1 MFASKNN
8 HYKINDLQAEKSF
21 LAKLFSKI
29 KHQAMST
36 ATHGLLAAT
45 ALSVASAGITSH
57 AVAAEPL
64 KAAFV
69 YIGPPG
75 DHGWTYAHDQAR
87 IRTEKDLKG
96 LVKTSFVANVPE
108 TGDAERV
115 FRNLAQQGNQ
125 VIFGTS
131 FGYMNAMEKVAKTYP
146 NTVFMHATGYKSSKN
161 MGNYNIRTY
170 QGAYL
175 LGVLAGKQ
183 SKTGKIGVVGSY
195 PIPEVVRNINA
206 FTLGARSVNPKITT
220 QVVWVSSWF
229 DPGKERDAALALISQ
244 GCDVLMQN
252 TDSPAVVQ
260 AAKQKGVYAF
270 GWNSDMSKF
279 GGNAQLAAAVLHW
292 DTIYD
297 KVIRDVAAKKWTN
310 APIYYGVKEG
320 AVNVENI
327 GSAVSADAKKLVLE
341 RRDAMKSGKLNPF
354 AGPLYNQAGQ
364 QFVKAGAV
372 YTEAQLDKMNFYVQG
387 VQGALPK

>member
-1 MFASKNN
+1 MSVEMNKNPN
-8 HYKINDLQAEKSF
+8 QLHDQSQQGLFS
-21 LAKLFSKI
+21 KLFSKF
-29 KHQAMST
+29 KKTAFCAASSGLLTLGALSTT
-36 ATHGLLAAT
+36 ATVVTTAHAAD
-45 ALSVASAGITSH
+45 
-57 AVAAEPL
+57 PL

-75 DHGWTYAHDQAR
+75 DHGWTYAHDQSR
-87 IRTEKDLKG
+87 IRTEQDLKG
-96 LVKTSFVANVPE
+96 AVKTTFVANVPE

-115 FRNLAQQGNQ
+115 FRNLAQQGNK

-131 FGYMNAMEKVAKTYP
+131 FGYMNAMEKVSRTYP
-146 NTVFMHATGYKSSKN
+146 NTVFMHATGYKSGKN

-175 LGVLAGKQ
+175 LGVLAGSK
-183 SKTGKIGVVGSY
+183 SKTGKIGFVGSY

-206 FTLGARSVNPKITT
+206 FTIGARSVNPKITT

-244 GCDVLMQN
+244 GCDVLLQN

-260 AAKQKGVYAF
+260 AAKQKGVWGL
-270 GWNSDMSKF
+270 GWNSDMDKF
-279 GGNAQLAAAVLHW
+279 GGDAQLAAAVLHW
-292 DTIYD
+292 DPIYE
-297 KVIRDVAAKKWTN
+297 KVLKDVAANKWTN

-320 AVNVENI
+320 TVNVENI
-327 GSAVSADAKKLVLE
+327 GKAVSADAKKMVLA
-341 RRDAMKSGKLNPF
+341 RRDAIKAGKLNPF
-354 AGPLYNQAGQ
+354 AGPLYTQAGKE
-364 QFVKAGAV
+364 FVKAGSV

-387 VQGALPK
+387 VQGVLPK

>member
-1 MFASKNN
+1 MLGEMNKNRDKLDTQN
-8 HYKINDLQAEKSF
+8 TQG
-21 LAKLFSKI
+21 LFSKMFS
-29 KHQAMST
+29 KFKKKTLCVASSGLLVVGSLSTGALVST
-36 ATHGLLAAT
+36 AQAAD
-45 ALSVASAGITSH
+45 
-57 AVAAEPL
+57 PL

-75 DHGWTYAHDQAR
+75 DHGWTYAHDQSR
-87 IRTEKDLKG
+87 IRTEKDMKG
-96 LVKTSFVANVPE
+96 AVKTTYVANVAE

-115 FRNLAQQGNQ
+115 FRNLAQQGNK

-131 FGYMNAMEKVAKTYP
+131 FGYMNAMEKVARAYP
-146 NTVFMHATGYKSSKN
+146 NTVFMHATGYKSAKN

-175 LGVLAGKQ
+175 LGVLAG
-183 SKTGKIGVVGSY
+183 SKTKTNKIGFVGSY

-206 FTLGARSVNPKITT
+206 FTIGARSVNPKITT

-244 GCDVLMQN
+244 GCDVLLQN

-260 AAKQKGVYAF
+260 AAKQKGVWGL
-270 GWNSDMSKF
+270 GWNSDMGKF

-292 DTIYD
+292 DPIYD
-297 KVIRDVAAKKWTN
+297 RVLKQVAANKWSN

-320 AVNVENI
+320 TVNVENI
-327 GSAVSADAKKLVLE
+327 GPAVSPDAKKMVLA
-341 RRDAMKSGKLNPF
+341 RRDAIKAGKLNPF
-354 AGPLYNQAGQ
+354 AGPLYTQAGKE
-364 QFVKAGAV
+364 FVKAGSV

-387 VQGALPK
+387 VQGVLPK